1 VTPGKREAWRC
12 TPTRRCEHDGGVPA
26 RPDAVAVLPAAPG
39 VYRFRDDT
47 GRVLYVGRAGELRR
61 RVSSYWGD
69 LRDRRHLRRM
79 MIRVARIEALV
90 CDSAHE
96 AAWAERNLLE
106 RSLPPW
112 NRIPGGLEVPVDIR
126 LNPSPDAPHLDV
138 VREHRPAPGVRFF
151 GPYLGSRKVRLAVS
165 GLSRVYP
172 LCHAGPTRTA
182 GERELA
188 RLRGAQDTSITQLA
202 AAVTS
207 VLDREPV
214 AVAAALAA
222 LTARRDAAA
231 DAHAYEAAARL
242 QEEIEAVE
250 WVVAPQRV
258 TAPGETGNQD
268 VTGWAG
274 DVLVRLRIHRGRL
287 RGWEQETCTRS
298 SPGTR
303 GPTGW
308 APFLRRN
315 AELAARLA
323 ALPVS

>member
-1 VTPGKREAWRC
+1 MAC
-12 TPTRRCEHDGGVPA
+12 AHDGRVPA
-26 RPDAVAVLPAAPG
+26 RPHAVTVLPAHPG
-39 VYRFRDDT
+39 VYRFRDAN
-47 GRVLYVGRAGELRR
+47 GRVLYVGRAGNLRH

-69 LRDRRHLRRM
+69 LRDRGHLRRM
-79 MIRVARIEALV
+79 VARVARIEALV

-112 NRIPGGLEVPVDIR
+112 NRIAGGLEVPVGIR
-126 LNPSPDAPHLDV
+126 LDPCPRAPRLDV
-138 VREHRPAPGVRFF
+138 VHSHRPAPGVRTF
-151 GPYLGSRKVRLAVS
+151 GPYLGSRRVRLAVS
-165 GLSRVYP
+165 GLNRVYP
-172 LCHAGPTRTA
+172 LRSVGPSVSA

-188 RLRGAQDTSITQLA
+188 RLRGAHDTPVAELA
-202 AAVTS
+202 AAVTA

-222 LTARRDAAA
+222 LAARRDAAA
-231 DAHAYEAAARL
+231 GAEAFEAAARV
-242 QEEIEAVE
+242 QEEIEAVG

-258 TAPGETGNQD
+258 TAAGGKSAED

-274 DVLVRLRIHRGRL
+274 DVLVRLRFRSGRL
-287 RGWEQETCTRS
+287 HGWEQETCTRS

-303 GPTGW
+303 APAGW

-315 AELAARLA
+315 AELAAHLA
-323 ALPVS
+323 ARPVR

>member
-1 VTPGKREAWRC
+1 V
-12 TPTRRCEHDGGVPA
+12 HDGRVPA

-39 VYRFRDDT
+39 VYRFRDDA
-47 GRVLYVGRAGELRR
+47 GRVLYVGRAGNLRR
-61 RVSSYWGD
+61 RVGSYWGD

-79 MIRVARIEALV
+79 MTRVARIEALL

-112 NRIPGGLEVPVDIR
+112 NRIPGGLEVPVGIR
-126 LNPSPDAPHLDV
+126 LDPSPEAPRLDV
-138 VREHRPAPGVRFF
+138 VHEHRPAPGVRFF

-165 GLSRVYP
+165 GLDRVHP
-172 LCHAGPTRTA
+172 LRHAGPTRTA

-188 RLRGAQDTSITQLA
+188 RLRGAQDTSVAELA

-207 VLDREPV
+207 VLDREPA
-214 AVAAALAA
+214 AVAAALAV
-222 LTARRDAAA
+222 LGARRDAAA
-231 DAHAYEAAARL
+231 RAQAYEAAARL

-250 WVVAPQRV
+250 WVIAPQRV
-258 TAPGETGNQD
+258 TAPGGTGDQD

-274 DVLVRLRIHRGRL
+274 DVLVRLRLRSGRL

-303 GPTGW
+303 APAGW
-308 APFLRRN
+308 VPFLRRN

-323 ALPVS
+323 ALPVG